1 LRKRSWFIEE
11 GALARLCIDE
21 DGFTDVVLFKQERGG
36 DIKNHWVE
44 VGKLCVVLESGRTLT
59 YVLLDGMTGMVPT
72 RQLEVIHGQEES

>member
-1 LRKRSWFIEE
+1 M
-11 GALARLCIDE
+11 ARLCIDE
-21 DGFTDVVLFKQERGG
+21 DGFTDVVLFKQNC
-36 DIKNHWVE
+36 DDHIKNHWIE